1 MSDLVLVTTARSTR
15 LHRAT
20 CKRVSAKGSPAVQ
33 HAAPRLVLAAR
44 PASCCKPQVP
54 DTLADEAA
62 AAQRAGAESLSIYRQ
77 AVPAQPTA
85 EQPAQPAPAAEQ
97 ADGPTATVQFSNRGI
112 SLSVWRAL
120 GVQGAQAVAQQY
132 DVQVAS
138 ADKATHSVQ
147 LQGAQAQQAAAALES
162 LWGTVWSAWA
172 EHRDGT
178 AETGYADA
186 LAISRTAARGYRRTW
201 IAEQIEAQMEADF
214 Q

>member
-20 CKRVSAKGSPAVQ
+20 CKRVPAKGSPAVQ

-77 AVPAQPTA
+77 AVPAQPAA
-85 EQPAQPAPAAEQ
+85 EQPVPAAEQQ
-97 ADGPTATVQFSNRGI
+97 ADGPTATVTFSNRGI

-138 ADKATHSVQ
+138 ADKTTHSVQ
-147 LQGAQAQQAAAALES
+147 LQGAQAQQAAAAVAS
-162 LWGTVWSAWA
+162 LWESVWSAWA
-172 EHRDGT
+172 EHRDGG

-186 LAISRTAARGYRRTW
+186 LAISRTAARRYRRTW
-201 IAEQIEAQMEADF
+201 IAQQIEAQMEADF